1 MSFGDHRIKAMKVTS
16 ERLTVEL
23 FDGRRVSLP
32 LSLFPTLA
40 EAAPAERAKWD
51 LCGAGTG
58 VHWPLLDYDLSAE
71 GLLRREPEAVDIQRA
86 KKAASYPPHKPGKAG
101 VLAEEAAHSAVQ
113 PGATGGRPSGNAKKP

>member
-1 MSFGDHRIKAMKVTS
+1 MSFLDHKIKAVRVSS

-23 FDGRRVSLP
+23 VDGRRAELP

-40 EAAPAERAKWD
+40 EASPAERTKWE

-71 GLLRREPEAVDIQRA
+71 GLLRREPEAVGLRRA

-101 VLAEEAAHSAVQ
+101 VLAEEADQPAVKR
-113 PGATGGRPSGNAKKP
+113 GATGGRPSGNREKS